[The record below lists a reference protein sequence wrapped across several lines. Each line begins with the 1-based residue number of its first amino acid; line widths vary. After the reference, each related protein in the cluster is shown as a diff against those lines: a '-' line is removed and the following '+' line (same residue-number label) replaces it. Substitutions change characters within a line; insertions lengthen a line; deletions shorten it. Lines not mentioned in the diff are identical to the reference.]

1 MRGEV
6 TQRVIS
12 GVALGLL
19 VLVLTWIGGIPF
31 KLLSIVVMALIFF
44 EWFRIVAT
52 RSLSQ
57 PSWLLGGVTIGL
69 VALCVLMGWSVYG
82 LAVCAA
88 GAAVV
93 MLNRLREGED
103 FWPSLGIVYAGI
115 AGIAFAALRDSGH
128 LGFAVIIFLFAV
140 IWCTDISA
148 FFGGRTFGG
157 PKLAPS
163 ISPNKTWSG
172 FVSGLLGGVLA
183 GVIAALFLSEAGLA
197 WVVLLATI
205 VSVAGQ
211 VGDLF
216 ESGLKRKFGVKDS
229 GTLIPGHGG
238 VMDRVDS
245 LIFAAFAAYIIAL
258 ALPGSIPANGGNGI
272 AMQLLGH

>member
-12 GVALGLL
+12 GVALG
-19 VLVLTWIGGIPF
+19 VLVLALTWVGGLPF
-31 KLLSIVVMALIFF
+31 KLLSIIIMALIFF

-52 RSLSQ
+52 KSLSG
-57 PSWLLGGVTIGL
+57 PNWVLGSIAIALVAVCVLLGWSGYGL
-69 VALCVLMGWSVYG
+69 V
-82 LAVCAA
+82 VCAS
-88 GAAVV
+88 GAVV
-93 MLNRLREGED
+93 
-103 FWPSLGIVYAGI
+103 LGIVRLVERENVWPSIGIIYAGI
-115 AGIAFAALRDSGH
+115 AGVAFAALRDSGP

-140 IWCTDISA
+140 IWCTDIFA

-157 PKLAPS
+157 PKLAPA

-172 FVSGLLGGVLA
+172 FASGLIGGVLA
-183 GVIAALFLSEAGLA
+183 GVIAALFVSESGLA

-229 GTLIPGHGG
+229 GNLIPGHGG

-245 LIFAAFAAYIIAL
+245 LIFAAFAACIVAL
-258 ALPGSIPANGGNGI
+258 AMPGSLPENGGNGI
-272 AMQLLGH
+272 AVQLLGH

>member
-19 VLVLTWIGGIPF
+19 VLVLTWFGGLPF
-31 KLLSIVVMALIFF
+31 KLLSTVVMILIFF

-57 PSWLLGGVTIGL
+57 PNWVLGGITIGL
-69 VALCVLMGWSVYG
+69 VAVCVLMGWSGYG
-82 LAVCAA
+82 LAICAA

-93 MLNRLREGED
+93 GLLRLTEHENY
-103 FWPSLGIVYAGI
+103 WPSVGIIYAGI
-115 AGIAFAALRDSGH
+115 AGIAFAALRDSGD

-140 IWCTDISA
+140 IWCTDIFA
-148 FFGGRTFGG
+148 FFGGRSLGG
-157 PKLAPS
+157 PKLAPA

-172 FVSGLLGGVLA
+172 FVSGLIGGVLA
-183 GVIAALFLSEAGLA
+183 GVTAALFLSESNLA

-211 VGDLF
+211 LGDLF
-216 ESGLKRKFGVKDS
+216 ESGLKRTFGVKDS
-229 GTLIPGHGG
+229 GNLIPGHGG

-258 ALPGSIPANGGNGI
+258 AMPGGLPDNGGNGI